1 MAAITN
7 GTIERVPLTIPVS
20 DLRNEQAR
28 ILEQLGDGPILLTQ
42 RGRAAAMLIAPQRWN
57 ELIDHL
63 ETLEDSVDALLAK
76 IELLVGDDET
86 VAWEEAKVDLNA
98 LSDRN

>member
-1 MAAITN
+1 MAAFTN
-7 GTIERVPLTIPVS
+7 GALERVPHTIPVS

-42 RGRAAAMLIAPQRWN
+42 RGRAAAMLIAPQNWN
-57 ELIDHL
+57 QLIDHL

-76 IELLVGDDET
+76 IELLEGDDET
-86 VAWEEAKVDLNA
+86 VAWDVAKVELDA
-98 LSDRN
+98 LSD